1 MKKEKGVV
9 IVDHER
15 CSEAEEDHE
24 QEREETPTDF
34 STAAVTFC
42 SRYASSQYDF
52 VKVHSITYP
61 LMQFILSLIDQLIV
75 FFSCFPLIDFF
86 FSGKGLVG

>member
-9 IVDHER
+9 IADHER
-15 CSEAEEDHE
+15 RSEAEEDHE
-24 QEREETPTDF
+24 EEREETPPDF

-52 VKVHSITYP
+52 VKVHSITNP
-61 LMQFILSLIDQLIV
+61 LMQFILSLIDRLIV
-75 FFSCFPLIDFF
+75 FLAVFR
-86 FSGKGLVG
+86 